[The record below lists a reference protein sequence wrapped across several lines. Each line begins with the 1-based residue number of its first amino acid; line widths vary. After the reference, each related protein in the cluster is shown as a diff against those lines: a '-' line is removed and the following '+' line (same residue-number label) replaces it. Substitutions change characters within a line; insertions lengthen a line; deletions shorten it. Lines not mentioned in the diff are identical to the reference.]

1 MFGVWSATV
10 LRGALTPTLLF
21 EHLTRRIMN
30 IYKVAALQY
39 KRIESTT
46 RSPIYNFSGETMSGI
61 ATIRAFQVRRSY
73 LSERCPG
80 M

>member
-1 MFGVWSATV
+1 
-10 LRGALTPTLLF
+10 
-21 EHLTRRIMN
+21 MN